1 MNDRAMMEKNRDKR
15 TERERET
22 ATVSYRTK
30 ILIDNANRF
39 SCMNQFY
46 LAHELDVLDEHYV
59 LDVVAVVSFDLE
71 MMSPVAVDS
80 VSTELHSIEYIV

>member
-1 MNDRAMMEKNRDKR
+1 M
-15 TERERET
+15 
-22 ATVSYRTK
+22 
-30 ILIDNANRF
+30 
-39 SCMNQFY
+39 
-46 LAHELDVLDEHYV
+46 LDEHYV